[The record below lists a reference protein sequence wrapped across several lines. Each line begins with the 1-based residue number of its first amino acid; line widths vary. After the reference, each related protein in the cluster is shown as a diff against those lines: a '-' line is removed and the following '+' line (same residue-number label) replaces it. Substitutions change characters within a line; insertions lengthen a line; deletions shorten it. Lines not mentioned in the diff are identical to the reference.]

1 VSVCDNSI
9 LTGSHHSSR
18 LLVDFNI
25 EILIE
30 FCYAILLRPLLG
42 VTELSACA
50 IDVEFACPKIAS
62 APSAASSKRNNPML
76 TEGFV
81 HRDLEAVLGRL
92 VGKDPVQGE
101 ST

>member
-1 VSVCDNSI
+1 
-9 LTGSHHSSR
+9 
-18 LLVDFNI
+18 
-25 EILIE
+25 
-30 FCYAILLRPLLG
+30 
-42 VTELSACA
+42 
-50 IDVEFACPKIAS
+50 
-62 APSAASSKRNNPML
+62 ML